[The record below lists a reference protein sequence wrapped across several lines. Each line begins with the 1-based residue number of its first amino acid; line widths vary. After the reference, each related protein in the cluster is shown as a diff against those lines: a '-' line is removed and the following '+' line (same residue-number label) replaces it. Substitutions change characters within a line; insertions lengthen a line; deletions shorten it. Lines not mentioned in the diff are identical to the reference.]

1 MITPNNI
8 VDAKLGG
15 ASKEEIQAMQQQL
28 GKEVKSKAIVVS
40 REMDYDSFED
50 MIVTALE
57 GGSNYWYSL
66 DLNNSIG
73 FIKKYAD
80 DQRPMTIRIAD
91 ALYNNEDSSVVVLD
105 TEDEEETLG
114 TLTYQSVR
122 KSLENFPKDHQW
134 ALDNVLNG
142 DYDANDADVVFQVL
156 VMGEVVYG

>member
-1 MITPNNI
+1 MITI
-8 VDAKLGG
+8 K
-15 ASKEEIQAMQQQL
+15 
-28 GKEVKSKAIVVS
+28 

-122 KSLENFPKDHQW
+122 KTLENFPKDHQW

-142 DYDANDADVVFQVL
+142 DCDANDADVVFQVL

>member
-1 MITPNNI
+1 MITI
-8 VDAKLGG
+8 K
-15 ASKEEIQAMQQQL
+15 
-28 GKEVKSKAIVVS
+28 
-40 REMDYDSFED
+40 REMDYDSFENL
-50 MIVTALE
+50 IVTALE

-122 KSLENFPKDHQW
+122 KTLENFPKDHQW

-142 DYDANDADVVFQVL
+142 DCDANDADVVFQVL

>member
-57 GGSNYWYSL
+57 GGSNYWYLL

-122 KSLENFPKDHQW
+122 KTLENFPKDHQW

>member
-28 GKEVKSKAIVVS
+28 GKEVKSKAIVVN

-57 GGSNYWYSL
+57 GGSNYWYMIDL
-66 DLNNSIG
+66 DNSTG
-73 FIKKYAD
+73 FTKKYAD
-80 DQRPMTIRIAD
+80 DPRLKSIRIAD

-122 KSLENFPKDHQW
+122 KTLENFPKDHQW

-156 VMGEVVYG
+156 VMGDVVYG

>member
-1 MITPNNI
+1 MITI
-8 VDAKLGG
+8 K
-15 ASKEEIQAMQQQL
+15 
-28 GKEVKSKAIVVS
+28 

-80 DQRPMTIRIAD
+80 DRRPMTIRIAD

-122 KSLENFPKDHQW
+122 KTLENFPKDHQW

-142 DYDANDADVVFQVL
+142 DCDANDADVVFQVL

>member
-28 GKEVKSKAIVVS
+28 GKEVKSKAIVVN
-40 REMDYDSFED
+40 REIDYDSFEG

-57 GGSNYWYSL
+57 GGSNYWYMV
-66 DLNNSIG
+66 DIDNSVG
-73 FIKKYAD
+73 IKFYAVD
-80 DQRPMTIRIAD
+80 PRPSSVKIAD
-91 ALYNNEDSSVVVLD
+91 ALYNNEYSSVTILD
-105 TEDEEETLG
+105 AEDEEETLG

-122 KSLENFPKDHQW
+122 KSLESFPKDYQW

-142 DYDANDADVVFQVL
+142 DYDADDADVVFQVL
-156 VMGEVVYG
+156 VMGDVVYG

>member
-28 GKEVKSKAIVVS
+28 GKEVKSKAIVVN

-57 GGSNYWYSL
+57 GGSNHWYSL

-122 KSLENFPKDHQW
+122 KTLESFPKDHQW

-156 VMGEVVYG
+156 VMGDVVYG

>member
-1 MITPNNI
+1 MITI
-8 VDAKLGG
+8 K
-15 ASKEEIQAMQQQL
+15 K
-28 GKEVKSKAIVVS
+28 
-40 REMDYDSFED
+40 EMDYDSFED
-50 MIVTALE
+50 LIVTALE

-91 ALYNNEDSSVVVLD
+91 ALYNNKDSSVVVLD

-122 KSLENFPKDHQW
+122 KTLENFPKDHQW

-156 VMGEVVYG
+156 VMGDVVYG